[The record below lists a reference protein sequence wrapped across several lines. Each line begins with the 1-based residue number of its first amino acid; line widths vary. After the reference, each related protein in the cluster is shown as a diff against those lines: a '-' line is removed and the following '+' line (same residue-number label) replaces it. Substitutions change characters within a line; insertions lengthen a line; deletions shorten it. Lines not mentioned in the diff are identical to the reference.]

1 MPVSVALSS
10 RAYHRGIA
18 DLRFRRGWQL
28 ARQPERDLGQETEL
42 LALFV
47 RNQSKVAMALPVL
60 AVLFTVT
67 NLIWVDWRAVTIWLA
82 SVLGSQAVQLSLC
95 RHYEASDQRLT
106 RPGEWVG
113 MLAASE
119 LLFASSWSLPLFLFW
134 SHGNELQHIYLIATL
149 MTVAAI
155 RIMIAGNFLPVVVA
169 GTGFIT
175 LVILIRC
182 LTAQGPLYVALG
194 AMAVMTAVFF
204 IQLSRRL
211 EETARDILAYRSQRE
226 KLIGELERARD
237 QAERDRKRAEEA
249 SRAKSRFLATMSHEL
264 RTPLNAIMGF
274 SEILSQEMMGPH
286 AITAYKAYSAD
297 IHSSGHYLLTLIDD
311 ILDLSR
317 IEAGRQELAEE
328 AVDIAAVASECAKLF
343 QAKADERRQSLLFN
357 IPADCPRLIGDRRAV
372 RQILF
377 NLVSNAIKFTPPEGK
392 IIVMA
397 GVDGGERL
405 ILSVKD
411 TGPGIPAHEIEA
423 ALAAFARGSLA
434 TRRAIDGAGLG
445 LPIVKGLVKL
455 HEGELAIRSID
466 GAGTIA
472 SVIFPRRRV
481 LIGAALGASESSAI
495 ASETQRRLIA
505 LTA

>member
-1 MPVSVALSS
+1 LTGQAV
-10 RAYHRGIA
+10 
-18 DLRFRRGWQL
+18 
-28 ARQPERDLGQETEL
+28 RDAGQEAEL

-47 RNQSKVAMALPVL
+47 RNQSNVALALPVL
-60 AVLFTVT
+60 AVLFAIT
-67 NLIWVDWRAVTIWLA
+67 NLIWVGFDAAMIWLA
-82 SVLGSQAVQLSLC
+82 SALGSQVVQLSLC
-95 RHYEASDQRLT
+95 RYYKTSDHRLS

-134 SHGNELQHIYLIATL
+134 SPGNELQHIYLIATL
-149 MTVAAI
+149 MAVVAI
-155 RIMIAGNFLPVVVA
+155 RIMIASNFLPVVMA

-175 LVILIRC
+175 LAILIRC
-182 LTAQGPLYVALG
+182 LTAHGPLYVALG

-226 KLIGELERARD
+226 KLIAELERARD
-237 QAERDRKRAEEA
+237 QAERDRRRAEEA

-274 SEILSQEMMGPH
+274 SEILSHEMMGPH
-286 AITAYKAYSAD
+286 AVSAYKHYSAD
-297 IHSSGHYLLTLIDD
+297 IHSSGHYLLNLIDD

-328 AVDIAAVASECAKLF
+328 AVNIAAAASECAKLF
-343 QAKADERRQSLLFN
+343 QAKADERGQSLSFDV
-357 IPADCPRLIGDRRAV
+357 PRHCPRLIGDRRALS
-372 RQILF
+372 QILF
-377 NLVSNAIKFTPPEGK
+377 NLVSNAIKFTPPRGT
-392 IIVMA
+392 IAVA
-397 GVDGGERL
+397 AALDDGERL
-405 ILSVKD
+405 VLSVRD
-411 TGPGIPAHEIEA
+411 SGPGIPAHELDA
-423 ALAAFARGSLA
+423 ALSAFARGSLA

-455 HEGELAIRSID
+455 HDGELAIRSV
-466 GAGTIA
+466 AGQGTVA
-472 SVIFPRRRV
+472 TVIFPRRRV
-481 LIGAALGASESSAI
+481 LIGTALGGADPLAVASES
-495 ASETQRRLIA
+495 QRRLIA

>member
-1 MPVSVALSS
+1 MA
-10 RAYHRGIA
+10 G
-18 DLRFRRGWQL
+18 
-28 ARQPERDLGQETEL
+28 QPDRDPGQEAQL

-47 RNQSKVAMALPVL
+47 RNQSKVALALPLL
-60 AVLFTVT
+60 AALFAAT
-67 NLIWVDWRAVTIWLA
+67 NLIWVDWKAATIWLA
-82 SVLGSQAVQLSLC
+82 SALGAQGVQLSLC
-95 RHYEASDQRLT
+95 RYYEASDERLD

-119 LLFASSWSLPLFLFW
+119 LLFASTWSLPLFLFW
-134 SHGNELQHIYLIATL
+134 SPGSELQHIYLIATL
-149 MTVAAI
+149 MTLAAI
-155 RIMIAGNFLPVVVA
+155 RIMIAGNFLPVVMA

-175 LVILIRC
+175 LVILVRC

-226 KLIGELERARD
+226 KLIAELERARD

-274 SEILSQEMMGPH
+274 SEILSHEMMGPH
-286 AITAYKAYSAD
+286 AVSAYKHYSAD
-297 IHSSGHYLLTLIDD
+297 IHSSGHYLLALIDD

-328 AVDIAAVASECAKLF
+328 AVDIAALARECGKLF
-343 QAKADERRQSLLFN
+343 QARADERRHALVFDVA
-357 IPADCPRLIGDRRAV
+357 ADCPRLIGDRRAL

-377 NLVSNAIKFTPPEGK
+377 NLVSNAIKFTPAGGR
-392 IIVMA
+392 IIVAA
-397 GVDGGERL
+397 GVDHGERL

-411 TGPGIPAHEIEA
+411 TGPGIPAHELDA
-423 ALAAFARGSLA
+423 AVGAFARGSLA
-434 TRRAIDGAGLG
+434 RRRAIEGAGLG
-445 LPIVKGLVKL
+445 LPIAKGLVKL
-455 HEGELAIRSID
+455 HEGELAIRSSD

-472 SVIFPRRRV
+472 AAIFPRRRV
-481 LIGAALGASESSAI
+481 LIGAALRASETSAI
-495 ASETQRRLIA
+495 ASESQRRLIA

>member
-1 MPVSVALSS
+1 L
-10 RAYHRGIA
+10 
-18 DLRFRRGWQL
+18 QL
-28 ARQPERDLGQETEL
+28 TGQTDRDAGQEAAL

-47 RNQSKVAMALPVL
+47 RNQSKVALALPVL
-60 AVLFTVT
+60 AALFALS
-67 NLIWVDWRAVTIWLA
+67 NLVWARWDAAVIWLA
-82 SVLGSQAVQLSLC
+82 CALGAQGVQLSLC
-95 RHYEASDQRLT
+95 RYYESSDNRLS

-134 SHGNELQHIYLIATL
+134 SPGNELQHIYLIATL
-149 MTVAAI
+149 MTVVAI
-155 RIMIAGNFLPVVVA
+155 RIMIANNFLPVVLA

-175 LVILIRC
+175 VTILIRC
-182 LTAQGPLYVALG
+182 LTVHGPLYVALA

-226 KLIGELERARD
+226 KLIAELERARD

-274 SEILSQEMMGPH
+274 SEILSHEMMGPH
-286 AITAYKAYSAD
+286 AVTAYKHYSAD
-297 IHSSGHYLLTLIDD
+297 IHSSGHYLLSLIDD

-328 AVDIAAVASECAKLF
+328 PVDLGAVASACAKLLRT
-343 QAKADERRQSLLFN
+343 KADERSQALSFE
-357 IPADCPRLIGDRRAV
+357 IPRDCPRLIGDRRALG
-372 RQILF
+372 QILF
-377 NLVSNAIKFTPPEGK
+377 NLVSNAIKFTPPHGK
-392 IIVMA
+392 IAVSA
-397 GVDGGERL
+397 ALDDGERL
-405 ILSVKD
+405 VLSVRD
-411 TGPGIPAHEIEA
+411 SGPGIPSHELDA

-455 HEGELAIRSID
+455 HEGELAIRSLA
-466 GAGTIA
+466 GQGTIA
-472 SVIFPRRRV
+472 SAIFPRRRV
-481 LIGAALGASESSAI
+481 LTGPALGGADPLAVASES
-495 ASETQRRLIA
+495 QRRLIA